1 MTGLEE
7 NLIAIQN
14 EKNKKI
20 IPANIK
26 NGVEIFG
33 IVGNYGGVN
42 ITDSEDYQICLD
54 LSNEMLKNSEI
65 KPYYELDFLQTS
77 GTQYIDTGIIP
88 TNHKVEIKFKYLQA
102 TNNTSLFGTTSTT
115 YHLTWYSNRWYYACG
130 NSESNMSTTSCT
142 TLQTVIFNN
151 DNNKITMNGTE
162 YGSTKGTS
170 SATINLLLFARTDN
184 LSNKVNAEFYY
195 MKIYDKSTNQLVR
208 DFIPVEDINGV
219 ICLYDKVTKQFFYNI
234 GSGTFVAGPRK

>member
-7 NLIAIQN
+7 NLIAIQD

-33 IVGNYGGVN
+33 IVGNYEGVT

-54 LSNEMLKNSEI
+54 LSNEMLENSEI
-65 KPYYELDFLQTS
+65 KPYYELDYLQTS
-77 GTQYIDTGIIP
+77 GSQYIDTGIIP
-88 TNHKVEIKFKYLQA
+88 TNHKVEIKFKYLEA
-102 TNNTSLFGTTSTT
+102 VNNTSLFGATSTT

-130 NSESNMSTTSCT
+130 NFEQNMSTTSCT

-151 DNNKITMNGTE
+151 DNKKITMNGVE
-162 YGSTKGTS
+162 YGVTNGTS

-184 LSNKVNAEFYY
+184 MTGKVKAEFYY
-195 MKIYDKSTNQLVR
+195 MKIYDRSTNELVR
-208 DFIPVEDINGV
+208 NFIPVKDINGV
-219 ICLYDKVTKQFFYNI
+219 VCLYDKVTEQFFYNI
-234 GSGTFVAGPRK
+234 GSGNFIAGPQI